1 MQRRDFLKSTA
12 LTGAALLFSRKYAS
26 AAATE
31 AHVEVLLDEPIATAA
46 PEIFGHFIE
55 HLGGVIYDGV
65 WVGEKSKIPN
75 TDGIRTELIDRLKAI
90 KAPVIRWPGG
100 CFADSYDWRDG
111 IGPRDKRP
119 VRTDFWVDEPHAEK
133 LPNNSPVKFEPN
145 QFGTDDFARLCKL
158 TGAEPYIAAN
168 LRSLPAYTFDQWV
181 EYCNSPAG
189 STTYADMRAQGG
201 SRDPYNV
208 LFWGIGNES
217 WGCGGNF
224 TPEQYASEYRRFQAW
239 VPSYGLNMKFVASG
253 PNQDD
258 VAWTSKFFESTLHD
272 RPIPPPWGLSLH
284 YYTDLPEALKFTDAD
299 VYPAYAKADRM
310 ERVINDHWSAMG
322 VYDPTHRVKLVVD
335 EYGPW
340 YRMGTEVDPSH
351 IFGEQI
357 TMRDAIMTALTLDI
371 FMRNAEKVGMAAC
384 AQLINCINSLFLAH
398 EEKFINTPNYYVFEM
413 YAAHQ
418 GGQAV
423 RTEFSAPGITY
434 KGQGEARGPWDESVT
449 EKDGALWGLNGSAS
463 MKGKNVTVTIT
474 NPHLT
479 DARDTEVVLRGVGS
493 VASVEVTVLTA
504 DEIHAHNTFEQPDAV
519 TAKKAQATASGR
531 MVKVTLPPSSVAKL
545 EVVIS

>member
-1 MQRRDFLKSTA
+1 
-12 LTGAALLFSRKYAS
+12 
-26 AAATE
+26 
-31 AHVEVLLDEPIATAA
+31 
-46 PEIFGHFIE
+46 
-55 HLGGVIYDGV
+55 
-65 WVGEKSKIPN
+65 
-75 TDGIRTELIDRLKAI
+75 
-90 KAPVIRWPGG
+90 
-100 CFADSYDWRDG
+100 
-111 IGPRDKRP
+111 
-119 VRTDFWVDEPHAEK
+119 
-133 LPNNSPVKFEPN
+133 
-145 QFGTDDFARLCKL
+145 
-158 TGAEPYIAAN
+158 
-168 LRSLPAYTFDQWV
+168 
-181 EYCNSPAG
+181 
-189 STTYADMRAQGG
+189 
-201 SRDPYNV
+201 
-208 LFWGIGNES
+208 
-217 WGCGGNF
+217 
-224 TPEQYASEYRRFQAW
+224 
-239 VPSYGLNMKFVASG
+239 MKFVASG

-357 TMRDAIMTALTLDI
+357 TMRDAIMSALTLDI

-463 MKGKNVTVTIT
+463 MKGKNVTITIT

-479 DARDTEVVLRGVGS
+479 DARDTEVVLRGAGS
-493 VASVEVTVLTA
+493 VASVEATVLTA
-504 DEIHAHNTFEQPDAV
+504 DEIHAHNTFDQPDAV

-531 MVKVTLPPSSVAKL
+531 TVKVTLPPSSVVKL